1 MFITLEGGEG
11 SGKTTQ
17 IQLLASH
24 LRKEGHPVTTT
35 REPGGTRISDAI
47 REILLDPT
55 TSEMDDRTEALLYA
69 ASRAQLVAEVI
80 KKDLD
85 SGKIVICDRYIDS
98 SIAYQVFARGLKRE
112 TIEDIS
118 NWAVDGLWPDITF
131 YLRVSPKHG
140 LSRATGESDR
150 IQKEELEFHDQ
161 VASGYEELALENPDR
176 IKVIEAISDIDEI
189 HGQIAKIVDLQ
200 LLDRKV

>member
-1 MFITLEGGEG
+1 MFITFEGGEG
-11 SGKTTQ
+11 AGKTTQ

-24 LRKEGHPVTTT
+24 LRKEGRAVTTT

-47 REILLDPT
+47 RKILLNPAL
-55 TSEMDDRTEALLYA
+55 SEIDDRTEALLYA

-80 KKDLD
+80 RKDLS

-112 TIEDIS
+112 TIEEIS

-140 LSRATGESDR
+140 LTRATGESDR
-150 IQKEELEFHDQ
+150 IQKEEIEFHDQ
-161 VASGYEELALENPDR
+161 VAEGYEKLALENPNR
-176 IKVIEAISDIDEI
+176 IKVIE
-189 HGQIAKIVDLQ
+189 GIVDIEEVHAQ
-200 LLDRKV
+200 ISRIVEMKMAES